1 MLQIVS
7 IFAWMGAGF
16 AFRRVCSSERAFV
29 AIDRVIIWFCLP
41 ATVLLAIHGLAWDPA
56 DWIPVSMSWIV
67 FLAGAGLLTLL
78 GRARGWSSSTTGA
91 LVMTAALGNTS
102 FVGFPLL
109 RAIEGEQAIA
119 TGILCDQP
127 GTFMVLATFGIFCAS
142 YFSSVRRSVRAM
154 AGRVFGFPPIWALLL
169 ALLLRP
175 LPMPVAAIWLLGWG
189 LKTLIPL
196 ALLSVGGKLRF
207 ERAIFRRE
215 SSPAVYGL
223 LYKLVLA
230 PLLMTVLL
238 VGILRKDGEMVRVT
252 ILEAAMGPMITGAI
266 VADEYG
272 LDPQL
277 CSLMVSVGIPLSL
290 LTVPV
295 WAKILALLGI

>member
-1 MLQIVS
+1 MLQLAS
-7 IFAWMGAGF
+7 MFAWIAAGW
-16 AFRRVCSSERAFV
+16 ALRRARPSERDFV
-29 AIDRVIIWFCLP
+29 AINRFIVWFSLP
-41 ATVLLAIHGLAWDPA
+41 ATVLLAIHGLAWDPS

-67 FLAGAGLLTLL
+67 FLVGAGLLTLL
-78 GRARGWSSSTTGA
+78 GRLRGWSSSTTGA

-109 RAIEGEQAIA
+109 RALEGERAIA

-127 GTFMVLATFGIFCAS
+127 GSFMVLATLGVFSAS
-142 YFSSVRRSVRAM
+142 YFSSGRSSIAAM
-154 AGRVFGFPPIWALLL
+154 LARFLRFPPIWALLL

-175 LPMPVAAIWLLGWG
+175 FPLPAPAVWVLGWG

-196 ALLSVGGKLRF
+196 ALISVGGQLRF
-207 ERAIFRRE
+207 DRAIFRRE
-215 SSPAVYGL
+215 SASAVYGL

-238 VGILRKDGEMVRVT
+238 VGILHKDGEMVRVT

-272 LDPQL
+272 LDPDL
-277 CSLMVSVGIPLSL
+277 CTLMVSVGTPLCL
-290 LTVPV
+290 LTVPI
-295 WAKILALLGI
+295 WWKILTLLGI